1 MATRQRKRTYGELSE
16 QEILKL
22 VLDGRLVVDVER
34 AVVTTAKR
42 PDRPLRTAPCH
53 RGYRHLR
60 IYVGHRRRSIA
71 LHKLVWMA
79 ANRQLVPEGHIIH
92 HGDKGKHANGTDNLL
107 LKDHCEHGWYHA
119 WRASAEHRKRFPTF
133 DDFREWKKKQPVPD
147 FYDEFE

>member
-1 MATRQRKRTYGELSE
+1 MATKQRKRTYGELTE
-16 QEILKL
+16 QDILGL
-22 VLDGRLVVDVER
+22 VLDGHLLVDVDR

-42 PDRPLRTAPCH
+42 PGHAMKTRPCH

-60 IYVGHRRRSIA
+60 IQHAGRRRSIA

-92 HGDKGKHANGTDNLL
+92 HGDKGKYAKGIDNLL

-133 DDFREWKKKQPVPD
+133 DAFREWKKQQPVPD
-147 FYDEFE
+147 FYDEF